1 MLHLGDREGKRDGDC
16 ERETLGHSH
25 NNDSDSNDEAVS
37 DLLPE
42 VDSEAASILVSAFS
56 DDTLDDDGDEGEDG
70 DGQTELANAFSDA
83 VKLLLE
89 GGLVSLDVHRE
100 ASLALV
106 GVVTDGE
113 NDSSSLALAD
123 LRALNH
129 KRVSSGVFFADGLLL
144 EFVRLTCQR

>member
-1 MLHLGDREGKRDGDC
+1 M
-16 ERETLGHSH
+16 SSA
-25 NNDSDSNDEAVS
+25 NSIVS
-37 DLLPE
+37 
-42 VDSEAASILVSAFS
+42 VYS
-56 DDTLDDDGDEGEDG
+56 DDCFDDDGDEGEDG

-106 GVVTDGE
+106 GAVTDGE

-129 KRVSSGVFFADGLLL
+129 KRVSSRVFFADGFLL